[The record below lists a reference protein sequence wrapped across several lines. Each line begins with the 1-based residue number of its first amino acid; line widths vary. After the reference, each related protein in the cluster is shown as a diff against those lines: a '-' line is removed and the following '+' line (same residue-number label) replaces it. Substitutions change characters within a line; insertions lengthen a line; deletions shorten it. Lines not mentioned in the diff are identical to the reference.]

1 MGERI
6 GYLGPAG
13 TYTEQAAL
21 LYAPEAE
28 FTPLPTINAV
38 GAGVANGDLDAGVV
52 PIENS
57 LEGSVTFTQDLL
69 ITQTGLSIRNE
80 VVIPIDHFLVAP
92 PGVEADQV
100 RVIFSHPQALA
111 QCRAYLESRFP
122 LAQNEAS
129 LSTAAAVADMQGS
142 SVPAAAICPQRATEL
157 YDVQVLDRGIQ
168 DNPINQTRFAV
179 LARTD
184 HAMTGHDR
192 TSICF
197 SFTVDRPGSLYHCI
211 GEFAQRNINLVKIEK
226 PSHQTGAGA
235 LHIPDRFGWPPPGN
249 GRSGGFGGSE
259 AKGRH
264 VEDPGFLPD
273 VGTATRLNRRQNAPI
288 SKTGP
293 LGSRSYFGHH
303 ALRACRPR

>member
-21 LYAPEAE
+21 LYAPDAE

-111 QCRAYLESRFP
+111 QCRNYLESRFP

-142 SVPAAAICPQRATEL
+142 PVPAAAICPQRATEL

-211 GEFAQRNINLVKIEK
+211 GEFAQRNINLVKIESRPTK
-226 PSHQTGAGA
+226 QA
-235 LHIPDRFGWPPPGN
+235 LGRYIFLIDCDGHRQETDVAAALEGLRQRVDMLKIFG
-249 GRSGGFGGSE
+249 
-259 AKGRH
+259 
-264 VEDPGFLPD
+264 
-273 VGTATRLNRRQNAPI
+273 
-288 SKTGP
+288 
-293 LGSRSYFGHH
+293 SYPTWEPQHD
-303 ALRACRPR
+303 

>member
-21 LYAPEAE
+21 LYAPDAD

-38 GAGVANGDLDAGVV
+38 GASVANGDLDAGVV

-211 GEFAQRNINLVKIEK
+211 GEFAQRNINLVKIESRPTK
-226 PSHQTGAGA
+226 QALGRYIFLIDLAGHRQETDVAAA
-235 LHIPDRFGWPPPGN
+235 LEG
-249 GRSGGFGGSE
+249 
-259 AKGRH
+259 
-264 VEDPGFLPD
+264 L
-273 VGTATRLNRRQNAPI
+273 RQRVDMLKI
-288 SKTGP
+288 
-293 LGSRSYFGHH
+293 LGSYPTWEPPHD
-303 ALRACRPR
+303 